1 MIKKIIKSPTFLIII
16 CALVLL
22 FIRHLLNE
30 KNAYY
35 YPPYEYEK
43 VCFSD
48 SDAKIFKYTGLSPKA
63 VEDIL
68 KIGRVSVFEEL
79 NSLYF
84 ERPDIKKEYILFPI
98 TAQEILNNT
107 SVPLAPLY
115 DGDVLITFNTHTLD
129 WRHGHA
135 AIVTDTKEGII
146 LEHMSVGN
154 NSVLSRAKKW
164 GSYPAFAVLRYP
176 DEEKAKL
183 AAEYAKEKLI
193 DVPYSIFAGLIEKD
207 KSKNE
212 TVSSSHC
219 SHIVWQAYKAIGI
232 DIDSNGGKIVT
243 PKDIA
248 KSKELRLVQVFGLNP
263 KEFDNKLMK

>member
-1 MIKKIIKSPTFLIII
+1 MIKKLIKSPTFLIII
-16 CALVLL
+16 CALVFL

-48 SDAKIFKYTGLSPKA
+48 SDAKIFKYTGLSPKGA
-63 VEDIL
+63 EDIFKQG
-68 KIGRVSVFEEL
+68 KISAFKKL

-84 ERPDIKKEYILFPI
+84 EKPDIKKGYILFPI
-98 TAQEILNNT
+98 TVQESLNSSPT
-107 SVPLAPLY
+107 PLVPLY
-115 DGDVLITFNTHTLD
+115 DGDILITFNTHTLD

-135 AIVTDTKEGII
+135 AIVTDAKEGII

-154 NSVLSRAKKW
+154 TSALSRAKKW

-183 AAEYAKEKLI
+183 AAQYAKENLV

-232 DIDSNGGKIVT
+232 DIDSNGGRIVT

-248 KSKELRLVQVFGLNP
+248 KSKELKLVQIFGLNP